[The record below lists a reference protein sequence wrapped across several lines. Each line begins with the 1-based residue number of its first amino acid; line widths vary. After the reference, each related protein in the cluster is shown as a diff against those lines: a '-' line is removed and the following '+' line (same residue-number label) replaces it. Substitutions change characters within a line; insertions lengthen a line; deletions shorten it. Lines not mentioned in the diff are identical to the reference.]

1 MRAPPKIGPKDI
13 GMRLTIEFSEIPIER
28 LLGGTAEEIKLIV
41 AGREIA
47 VQEMKNT
54 APTKTAI
61 QEGKIT
67 TIR

>member
-1 MRAPPKIGPKDI
+1 
-13 GMRLTIEFSEIPIER
+13 MRLTIEFSEIPIER